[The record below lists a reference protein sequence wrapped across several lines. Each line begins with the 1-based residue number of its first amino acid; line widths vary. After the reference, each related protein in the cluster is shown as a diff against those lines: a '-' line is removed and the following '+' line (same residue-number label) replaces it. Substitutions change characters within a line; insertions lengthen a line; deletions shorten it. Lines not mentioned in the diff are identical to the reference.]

1 MLGLSLPPRIKSPA
15 GSCLS
20 PPSQVGPVLC
30 KSGLIGRVEQAE
42 RKDQKFLSHLL
53 AQAKLGGGALLSGCL
68 WLPWLFPP
76 HVLSH
81 EGPVTLIHNR
91 VTVAQKG

>member
-53 AQAKLGGGALLSGCL
+53 AQAKLGGGGTALRLSLASLVIPTACSVPRGTCHSY
-68 WLPWLFPP
+68 P
-76 HVLSH
+76 
-81 EGPVTLIHNR
+81 
-91 VTVAQKG
+91 